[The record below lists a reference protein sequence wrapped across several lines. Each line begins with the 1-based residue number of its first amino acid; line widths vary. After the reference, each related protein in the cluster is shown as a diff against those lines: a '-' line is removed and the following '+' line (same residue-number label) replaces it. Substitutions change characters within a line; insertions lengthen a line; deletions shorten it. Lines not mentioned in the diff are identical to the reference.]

1 MNNQNKIAHSFLWSM
16 VYRLP
21 TTDYRLWTIL
31 LISIILNSCKI
42 YSFTGASVSADLK
55 TIAVENFVNK
65 SQNGNTFIT
74 QDLTDKLKNRF
85 VNETPLKLTNIDA
98 DIEIKGT
105 LLNYAVSSQAP
116 TGGTSL
122 AALNRLT
129 LTVKVEFIN
138 NKNEQENWE
147 QNFSRF
153 ADYPSTSNLLQVER
167 ELVDDINR
175 QLSDDIFNK
184 AFVNW

>member
-1 MNNQNKIAHSFLWSM
+1 MNSHNNQANSSLWSI
-16 VYRLP
+16 VYRLR
-21 TTDYRLWTIL
+21 TIDYRLWTIL
-31 LISIILNSCKI
+31 LIAITFSSCKI
-42 YSFTGASVSADLK
+42 YSFTGASVSPDLK

-85 VNETPLKLTNIDA
+85 VNETPLKITTVDPDL
-98 DIEIKGT
+98 EMKGA
-105 LLNYAVSSQAP
+105 LINYAVSSQAA
-116 TGGTSL
+116 TGGVGL

-138 NKNEQENWE
+138 NKDDKLNWDEN
-147 QNFSRF
+147 FTRF

-167 ELVDDINR
+167 ELVEDINR
-175 QLSDDIFNK
+175 QISDDIFNR